1 MKRAV
6 SHLAT
11 LDCLF
16 SLAEVAKQG
25 DYCRWCPL
33 MKTVNSGVC
42 VCFDVENDSVCWI
55 LCVWEWCVVSYSLRQ
70 AVCGSVQQAQQC
82 AQPKRQHL
90 THSLTNRHTNSGT
103 SLFFPFYQTHLW
115 LSIHPYLCAVL
126 KSSWFLVPVVFHCL
140 FCVFRPEVSE
150 NWRQIVIRDGRHPAI
165 DLLMGENNQYVPNV
179 TELQVCLCAHTHTHI
194 YKIHRRFT
202 CHVLIEKF
210 ETTHP
215 SINTC

>member
-1 MKRAV
+1 MILPYTPEHLSAGFVLILWSGFIRAFISFSLCLSYTFSPPLFPSLPLHSQFGEHYHLMKRAI

-33 MKTVNSGVC
+33 VKTVNSGLC
-42 VCFDVENDSVCWI
+42 VCFDVESDSVCWI

-90 THSLTNRHTNSGT
+90 SHSLTNRHTNSGT
-103 SLFFPFYQTHLW
+103 SLFSHFYQTHIEH
-115 LSIHPYLCAVL
+115 SIHPYLCAAL
-126 KSSWFLVPVVFHCL
+126 KSSCFVVPVCCVSL
-140 FCVFRPEVSE
+140 F
-150 NWRQIVIRDGRHPAI
+150 I
-165 DLLMGENNQYVPNV
+165 
-179 TELQVCLCAHTHTHI
+179 LC
-194 YKIHRRFT
+194 F
-202 CHVLIEKF
+202 
-210 ETTHP
+210 
-215 SINTC
+215 